1 MEHDT
6 DKGENGVDN
15 LLYIKL
21 EDYILSGESM
31 SEYQNIEHQRTWDD
45 KSVSEHQNK
54 TSTGIPHIDNLG
66 NGLNRLEMIF
76 NVKVYDNVQFTIIGE
91 NKDFERSNDCLRIA
105 TNFVFTQ
112 MSANIG
118 ILLFKDCRVA
128 VIVKEYTQLGYMNV
142 VGPENPNVLPPKK
155 N

>member
-1 MEHDT
+1 
-6 DKGENGVDN
+6 
-15 LLYIKL
+15 
-21 EDYILSGESM
+21 
-31 SEYQNIEHQRTWDD
+31 
-45 KSVSEHQNK
+45 
-54 TSTGIPHIDNLG
+54 
-66 NGLNRLEMIF
+66 MIF

-128 VIVKEYTQLGYMNV
+128 VIVKEYTQLEYVNV
-142 VGPENPNVLPPKK
+142 VVTENPDVLTTEQNRKQI
-155 N
+155 